1 MSVGSSSSQIIPDLD
16 CSLSPEP
23 QFNPRLC
30 QHQSGI
36 NNLNCII
43 VCTMKTHLFID
54 PLVIR
59 PVSTS
64 VTVDCVD
71 PCTSRVPL
79 TGGNRSG
86 LTGYRS
92 NQSGPVSVWAGTK
105 PAQIQNLNLNSKKW
119 KIPKKF
125 LFSFHPELAP
135 RETLFGIKTSGL

>member
-71 PCTSRVPL
+71 PCTSGHEGKAAQMKPTNTYSIEFINKQR
-79 TGGNRSG
+79 NKG
-86 LTGYRS
+86 LHLVYLIS
-92 NQSGPVSVWAGTK
+92 SLHK
-105 PAQIQNLNLNSKKW
+105 PHFCL
-119 KIPKKF
+119 KF
-125 LFSFHPELAP
+125 YLVFPWQTF
-135 RETLFGIKTSGL
+135 